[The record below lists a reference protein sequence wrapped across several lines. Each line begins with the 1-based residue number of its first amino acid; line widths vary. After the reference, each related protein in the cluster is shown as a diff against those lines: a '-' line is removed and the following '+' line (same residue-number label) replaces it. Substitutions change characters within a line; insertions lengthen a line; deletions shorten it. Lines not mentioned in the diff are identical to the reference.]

1 MDKLR
6 FKLYPHQVTAFVL
19 MPDGHHISCPNGGKK
34 YGKET
39 PFIGGL
45 RSPLTIPE
53 SVPFEIPFRTV
64 GNYPEND
71 IAFFE
76 NCDQPASS
84 SEKKFAGRFTL
95 SPGIAHPLNAFKVA
109 ALCDKGWV
117 GYGFW
122 GDTSSVAF
130 GDSSITGEGFQRG
143 YLFMHDEPPRK
154 REAFVLQWDYF
165 SCREEVAGTVFSIL

>member
-1 MDKLR
+1 
-6 FKLYPHQVTAFVL
+6 

-53 SVPFEIPFRTV
+53 SGPFEIPFRTV

-76 NCDQPASS
+76 NCDRPASS
-84 SEKKFAGRFTL
+84 SEKRFIGKYAL
-95 SPGIAHPLNAFKVA
+95 SPGIAHPLNALKVA
-109 ALCDKGWV
+109 ALAEKG
-117 GYGFW
+117 
-122 GDTSSVAF
+122 
-130 GDSSITGEGFQRG
+130 
-143 YLFMHDEPPRK
+143 
-154 REAFVLQWDYF
+154 
-165 SCREEVAGTVFSIL
+165 

>member
-1 MDKLR
+1 MPARKVEPSAIEKRQFRDELPAGGDGTPPLHR
-6 FKLYPHQVTAFVL
+6 CGQASVIVRFVL

-53 SVPFEIPFRTV
+53 NGPFEILFRTV

-76 NCDQPASS
+76 IAPNQHRQAKRSLPEGS
-84 SEKKFAGRFTL
+84 L
-95 SPGIAHPLNAFKVA
+95 SAPESLTP
-109 ALCDKGWV
+109 
-117 GYGFW
+117 
-122 GDTSSVAF
+122 
-130 GDSSITGEGFQRG
+130 
-143 YLFMHDEPPRK
+143 
-154 REAFVLQWDYF
+154 
-165 SCREEVAGTVFSIL
+165 

>member
-1 MDKLR
+1 MSSGHFLR
-6 FKLYPHQVTAFVL
+6 GETLVRGFPESHRAAEPPPEAVAENSPVPTISNYPHQVTTFVL

-53 SVPFEIPFRTV
+53 SGHSEIPFRTV

-76 NCDQPASS
+76 IATNQHRQAKRSLAEGS
-84 SEKKFAGRFTL
+84 L
-95 SPGIAHPLNAFKVA
+95 SAPESLTP
-109 ALCDKGWV
+109 
-117 GYGFW
+117 
-122 GDTSSVAF
+122 
-130 GDSSITGEGFQRG
+130 
-143 YLFMHDEPPRK
+143 
-154 REAFVLQWDYF
+154 
-165 SCREEVAGTVFSIL
+165 

>member
-1 MDKLR
+1 
-6 FKLYPHQVTAFVL
+6 

-53 SVPFEIPFRTV
+53 SNPSEIPFRTV

-76 NCDQPASS
+76 IATNQHRQAKRSLPENS
-84 SEKKFAGRFTL
+84 L
-95 SPGIAHPLNAFKVA
+95 SAPESLTP
-109 ALCDKGWV
+109 
-117 GYGFW
+117 
-122 GDTSSVAF
+122 
-130 GDSSITGEGFQRG
+130 
-143 YLFMHDEPPRK
+143 
-154 REAFVLQWDYF
+154 
-165 SCREEVAGTVFSIL
+165 